1 MTTEPTR
8 PDIETIEQIATDI
21 TGVVG
26 LVGKASILIK
36 EDLIGCITYIRHLEA
51 EIEALKAK
59 P

>member
-1 MTTEPTR
+1 MTTEPTL
-8 PDIETIEQIATDI
+8 PDIETIEQIAQGWTDI
-21 TGVVG
+21 I
-26 LVGKASILIK
+26 GKASILIK